1 MTPDQNS
8 QGNER
13 GSIYFDLTLL
23 KNLVTLLERQMGQF
37 TPSGAQTVL
46 QHKCSHVISVLFY
59 ICSLT
64 QFNKLSSPMVCTP
77 CRKKN
82 HKNIY
87 VRAAL
92 CVRACVRRGDGK
104 ITSGVAH
111 QLLCVENIRTR
122 LSPTFKTGA
131 VFVCI
136 WQILTGKI
144 YGLGVASYI
153 KVFTE
158 NICSAQY
165 VVAPYINLYSIDFLF
180 VFLVLG

>member
-1 MTPDQNS
+1 MLFP
-8 QGNER
+8 
-13 GSIYFDLTLL
+13 F
-23 KNLVTLLERQMGQF
+23 F
-37 TPSGAQTVL
+37 F
-46 QHKCSHVISVLFY
+46 ISVLLHNS
-59 ICSLT
+59 INCPHLWSAL
-64 QFNKLSSPMVCTP
+64 LVA
-77 CRKKN
+77 KKIT
-82 HKNIY
+82 KIFTC

-104 ITSGVAH
+104 ITSAVAH